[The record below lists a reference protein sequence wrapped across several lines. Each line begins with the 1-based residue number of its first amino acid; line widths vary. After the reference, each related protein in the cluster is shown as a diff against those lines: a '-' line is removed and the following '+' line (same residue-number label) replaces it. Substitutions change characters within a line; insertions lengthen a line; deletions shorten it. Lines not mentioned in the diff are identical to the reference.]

1 MLEAQKGIK
10 QSLCSRRLFAFGVV
24 RHKLSLRCCMILPL
38 AEVSLKYQRSTGVGV
53 VEREAHTVRHTVPCE
68 GEHGRV
74 AGRQTVKAEGILLP
88 VCPAIS
94 CDAQELEVQ
103 EQR

>member
-1 MLEAQKGIK
+1 M
-10 QSLCSRRLFAFGVV
+10 
-24 RHKLSLRCCMILPL
+24 RHKLTNLSFKILPL

-88 VCPAIS
+88 VCPAIT